1 MKTVRLLAAVL
12 VTVLAARALAAAEDA
27 GNTLSSILVAG
38 EDWQLAVDG
47 LAFADGPS
55 CDAEGNLYFSN
66 MRATPAAIYKLSP
79 DGKRTKVVEANM
91 SGTKLGP
98 DGRLYACGDGKVI
111 AVELPS
117 GKVTVLAENV
127 QPNDLVVSH
136 RGLVY
141 ITETKKQQVT
151 LLDPKTRQPKAVDTG
166 IAAPNGITLSP
177 DQKTL
182 LVSDS
187 RGVNLYAFKI
197 QDDGTLAGKTAL
209 ATLKTPPSK
218 PGASGG
224 DGMAM
229 DSTGR
234 CYVSSAVGVQ
244 VVDSGGKLL
253 GVIPKPVPDGPL
265 TSVGFAGPNCEYL
278 YATCRDKLYRR
289 KTAARGVVFFEAPV
303 EGKQ

>member
-1 MKTVRLLAAVL
+1 MMKTIGLMLA
-12 VTVLAARALAAAEDA
+12 VLAACVVAAAEDA
-27 GNTLSSILVAG
+27 EKALSSILIPGEEWQVAV
-38 EDWQLAVDG
+38 EG

-66 MRATPAAIYKLSP
+66 MRAEPAAIYKMTA
-79 DGKRTKVVEANM
+79 DGKRTKIAEVNM

-111 AVELPS
+111 AIELPA

-127 QPNDLVVSH
+127 TPNDLVVSH
-136 RGLVY
+136 RGLIY
-141 ITETKKQQVT
+141 FTETKKQQVT

-166 IAAPNGITLSP
+166 ITAPNGITLSP

-187 RGVNLYAFKI
+187 RGVNLYSFKI
-197 QDDGTLAGKTAL
+197 QDDGTLAGRKAL
-209 ATLKTPPSK
+209 ATLKTPPTK
-218 PGASGG
+218 PGASSG
-224 DGMAM
+224 DGMTM
-229 DSTGR
+229 DTQGR

-244 VVDSGGKLL
+244 VVDAGGKLL

-265 TSVGFAGPNCEYL
+265 TSVGFAGPNREYL

-289 KTAARGVVFFEAPV
+289 KTAAKGLVFFESPAG
-303 EGKQ
+303 EK